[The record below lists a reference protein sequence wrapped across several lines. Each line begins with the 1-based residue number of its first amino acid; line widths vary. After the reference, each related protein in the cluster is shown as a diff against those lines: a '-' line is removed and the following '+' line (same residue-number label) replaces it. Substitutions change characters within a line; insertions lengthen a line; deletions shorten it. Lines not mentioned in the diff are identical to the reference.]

1 MHKQTINNHSFPKL
15 CSNHLPSKWTTGHCL
30 SVPRTPTGSGNEIS
44 GTMCERNNDW
54 WYVWST
60 CLSVCPDRMT
70 DLTEGLV
77 RCRGRNG
84 LWVGRGGIQV
94 FPTDI
99 MTAFQCVTSSHER
112 CGLPSYS
119 SIQIPTPAKPSSPL
133 PFIFLLPLLI
143 LLYMYLHTNTRILT
157 VAT

>member
-1 MHKQTINNHSFPKL
+1 
-15 CSNHLPSKWTTGHCL
+15 
-30 SVPRTPTGSGNEIS
+30 
-44 GTMCERNNDW
+44 
-54 WYVWST
+54 
-60 CLSVCPDRMT
+60 MT

-133 PFIFLLPLLI
+133 PFNFLLPPLI
-143 LLYMYLHTNTRILT
+143 LLCMYLYTNTTYSCDIISKIYSGRSHAKISNENHRSTFVRFCKAAHFIINVSSFCNPGNLLSFS
-157 VAT
+157 A